1 MFERN
6 VNGAKTPPRRRER
19 RSADLKPA
27 GYLKKKERK
36 FDGLTSL
43 KPTVVRTWKMDPTD
57 LWRTPVGKGRR
68 GWSRSWKSSGPKKD
82 RQKTQEWE
90 ERGKNLEF
98 PISNKTTERVPWKKY
113 KANLTDAPLRERH
126 GLRARASRQG
136 RELCPLVPLEAK
148 VVCIKNVN

>member
-43 KPTVVRTWKMDPTD
+43 KPTGCSNLENGSDGPME
-57 LWRTPVGKGRR
+57 TP
-68 GWSRSWKSSGPKKD
+68 SWK
-82 RQKTQEWE
+82 RTARLVTFVE
-90 ERGKNLEF
+90 
-98 PISNKTTERVPWKKY
+98 IV
-113 KANLTDAPLRERH
+113 
-126 GLRARASRQG
+126 RAQIVTR
-136 RELCPLVPLEAK
+136 
-148 VVCIKNVN
+148 